1 MKKILF
7 SLVILGFAFSSCK
20 KKLTEEEQFAID
32 KDIIEKYIEDNGLTA
47 LSTSSGLYYVISSQG
62 TGNFPTAFD
71 DVTVRYTGK
80 FTDNGIFDQSSE
92 SGATFNL
99 QHVIKGWTEGIPL
112 FKEGGEGIL
121 ILPSK
126 LAYGPNGNSSI
137 PPNSVLIFD
146 VELLEI
152 VD

>member
-1 MKKILF
+1 MKRIL
-7 SLVILGFAFSSCK
+7 LGFTILALSFSSCK
-20 KKLTEEEQFAID
+20 KKLSEEEQFAID
-32 KDIIEKYIEDNGLTA
+32 KDIIEQYISDNGLEA
-47 LSTSSGLYYVISSQG
+47 ESTSSGLYYVINDLG

-71 DVTVRYTGK
+71 NVTVRYTGR
-80 FTDNGIFDQSSE
+80 FTDNKIFDQSSE
-92 SGATFNL
+92 LGATFNL

-112 FKEGGEGIL
+112 FKEGGEGVL

-137 PPNSVLIFD
+137 PPNAVLVFD
-146 VELLEI
+146 VKLLEI

>member
-1 MKKILF
+1 MKRILYITA
-7 SLVILGFAFSSCK
+7 ILGLLCLSCK
-20 KKLTEEEQFAID
+20 KKLSEEEQYALD
-32 KDIIEKYIEDNGLTA
+32 KDIIEQYIEDNGLTA
-47 LSTSSGLYYVISSQG
+47 NSTSSGLYYVITALG
-62 TGNFPTAFD
+62 TGNHPNAFN

-80 FTDNGIFDQSSE
+80 FTDNQIFDQSTE
-92 SGATFNL
+92 LGATFNL

-137 PPNSVLIFD
+137 PPNSVLVFD
-146 VELLEI
+146 VELLDI
-152 VD
+152 ID

>member
-1 MKKILF
+1 MNKLF
-7 SLVILGFAFSSCK
+7 AIFLIISVVLGCK
-20 KKLTEEEQFAID
+20 KKLSEEEQYALD
-32 KDIIEKYIEDNGLTA
+32 KDIIEQYIEDNDLTA
-47 LSTSSGLYYVISSQG
+47 SSTSSGLHYVITSIG
-62 TGNFPTAFD
+62 TGNHPTAFN

-80 FTDNGIFDQSSE
+80 FTDNQLFDQSSE
-92 SGATFNL
+92 LGATFNL

-137 PPNSVLIFD
+137 PPNSVLVFD
-146 VELLEI
+146 VKLLEI

>member
-1 MKKILF
+1 MKRILYAVTILCLF
-7 SLVILGFAFSSCK
+7 SQSCK
-20 KKLTEEEQFAID
+20 KKLSEEEQYALD
-32 KDIIEKYIEDNGLTA
+32 KDIIEQYIEDNGLTA
-47 LSTSSGLYYVISSQG
+47 VSTSSGLYYVINALG
-62 TGNFPTAFD
+62 TGNHPTAFN

-80 FTDNGIFDQSSE
+80 FTDNQLFDESSE
-92 SGATFNL
+92 LGATFNL
-99 QHVIKGWTEGIPL
+99 QQVIKGWTEGIPL

-137 PPNSVLIFD
+137 PANSVLVFD
-146 VELLEI
+146 VKLLEI

>member
-1 MKKILF
+1 MKKIIIG
-7 SLVILGFAFSSCK
+7 ILLLGVVLPSCK
-20 KKLTEEEQFAID
+20 KKLSEEEQFALD
-32 KDIIEKYIEDNGLTA
+32 KDIIEQYIEDNGLTA
-47 LSTSSGLYYVISSQG
+47 ASTSSGLYYVINALG
-62 TGNFPTAFD
+62 TGNHPTAFNN
-71 DVTVRYTGK
+71 VTVRYTGK
-80 FTDNGIFDQSSE
+80 FTDNQLFDQSSE
-92 SGATFNL
+92 LGATFNL

-137 PPNSVLIFD
+137 PANSVLVFD
-146 VELLEI
+146 VKLLEI